1 VRRELRWSPPA
12 ERDLE
17 QIRRHSPQVAR
28 RIFHTTTRYAE
39 TGHGDVIKLTAQ
51 AGLYR
56 LRIGDWR
63 VIFSRED
70 SGLVVLAIR
79 VLRRN
84 EGTYR

>member
-1 VRRELRWSPPA
+1 MRRELRWSPPA

-28 RIFHTTTRYAE
+28 RIFQTATRYAE
-39 TGHGDVIKLTAQ
+39 TGHGDVAKLVGQ

-56 LRIGDWR
+56 LRVGDWR
-63 VIFSRED
+63 VIFSHED
-70 SGLVVLAIR
+70 GGLVVLALR